1 MFPFMQKMLSF
12 QRSFSVSPFPILSLQ
27 LPSPMET
34 HLWFVVPDEFKSVSL
49 LNQYMELLSPCE
61 KENVLSMRGEQLQ
74 KRALLARTLVRTTI
88 ARCLIISI
96 CGSATLFV
104 AFMLLWHYGFTNA
117 AFLRDVICLFVLLAM
132 DPFQII
138 CANPA
143 AIKSKIRRETM
154 KYLRTINNRVVD
166 PRSLK
171 FKRNVHW
178 KSFVGDQINN
188 RVVDPRSL
196 KFKRNVHGKPELE
209 WESDGCQCPSPLH
222 FNMSHT
228 TSLIACG
235 MTVNSSIGIDIEEKQ
250 RKIKNN
256 ILAFS
261 RRYFSLHEVEHLS
274 AISDSEVQRQEFVKL
289 WTLKEA
295 YVKALGRGFSAA
307 PFKTF
312 TICIKNGFRRG
323 FDHADD
329 LESRL
334 GGYNMSIIEF
344 FFYQDIHVHGNTL
357 LDSGLLTLSVIFL
370 GKPMIDGSFKFCN
383 QASEVVF
390 ESSDHPERLTNNWQF
405 GLFELVSS
413 HYAAVCMEKDKTSDD
428 AGMSVPIRLT
438 VRKTIP
444 FVEDECISGT
454 DAVVPIAGL
463 IEQF

>member
-1 MFPFMQKMLSF
+1 MFSFMPKMLRF
-12 QRSFSVSPFPILSLQ
+12 QRSFSVSPFPTLPLQ

-74 KRALLARTLVRTTI
+74 KSALLARTLVRTTI
-88 ARCLIISI
+88 AR
-96 CGSATLFV
+96 
-104 AFMLLWHYGFTNA
+104 Y
-117 AFLRDVICLFVLLAM
+117 
-132 DPFQII
+132 
-138 CANPA
+138 
-143 AIKSKIRRETM
+143 
-154 KYLRTINNRVVD
+154 
-166 PRSLK
+166 
-171 FKRNVHW
+171 
-178 KSFVGDQINN
+178 QINN

-209 WESDGCQCPSPLH
+209 WESDGGQCPSPLH
-222 FNMSHT
+222 FNISHT
-228 TSLIACG
+228 SSLIACG
-235 MTVNSSIGIDIEEKQ
+235 VTVNSSIGIDIEEKQ

-256 ILAFS
+256 ILAFA

-312 TICIKNGFRRG
+312 TICIKNAFRTG

-329 LESRL
+329 IES
-334 GGYNMSIIEF
+334 G
-344 FFYQDIHVHGNTL
+344 
-357 LDSGLLTLSVIFL
+357 
-370 GKPMIDGSFKFCN
+370 
-383 QASEVVF
+383 ASEVVV

-405 GLFELVSS
+405 GLFELASS
-413 HYAAVCMEKDKTSDD
+413 HYAAVCMEKDKTSD
-428 AGMSVPIRLT
+428 AGMSAPMRLT

>member
-1 MFPFMQKMLSF
+1 MFPFSQKMLSF
-12 QRSFSVSPFPILSLQ
+12 QRSFSVSPFPILPLK

-34 HLWFVVPDEFKSVSL
+34 HLWFVVPDEFTSVSL

-74 KRALLARTLVRTTI
+74 KQALLARTLVRTTI
-88 ARCLIISI
+88 AR
-96 CGSATLFV
+96 
-104 AFMLLWHYGFTNA
+104 Y
-117 AFLRDVICLFVLLAM
+117 
-132 DPFQII
+132 
-138 CANPA
+138 
-143 AIKSKIRRETM
+143 
-154 KYLRTINNRVVD
+154 
-166 PRSLK
+166 
-171 FKRNVHW
+171 
-178 KSFVGDQINN
+178 QINN

-209 WESDGCQCPSPLH
+209 WESDGGQCPSPLH
-222 FNMSHT
+222 FNISHT
-228 TSLIACG
+228 SSLIACG
-235 MTVNSSIGIDIEEKQ
+235 VTVNSSIGIDIEEKQ

-256 ILAFS
+256 ILAFA

-323 FDHADD
+323 FDHAND
-329 LESRL
+329 LES
-334 GGYNMSIIEF
+334 GA
-344 FFYQDIHVHGNTL
+344 
-357 LDSGLLTLSVIFL
+357 
-370 GKPMIDGSFKFCN
+370 P
-383 QASEVVF
+383 EVVV

-413 HYAAVCMEKDKTSDD
+413 HYAAVCMEKDKTSD

>member
-1 MFPFMQKMLSF
+1 
-12 QRSFSVSPFPILSLQ
+12 
-27 LPSPMET
+27 MET

-74 KRALLARTLVRTTI
+74 KQALLARTLVRTTI
-88 ARCLIISI
+88 AR
-96 CGSATLFV
+96 
-104 AFMLLWHYGFTNA
+104 Y
-117 AFLRDVICLFVLLAM
+117 
-132 DPFQII
+132 
-138 CANPA
+138 
-143 AIKSKIRRETM
+143 
-154 KYLRTINNRVVD
+154 
-166 PRSLK
+166 
-171 FKRNVHW
+171 
-178 KSFVGDQINN
+178 QINN

-209 WESDGCQCPSPLH
+209 WESDGGQCPSPLR
-222 FNMSHT
+222 FNISHT
-228 TSLIACG
+228 SSLIACG
-235 MTVNSSIGIDIEEKQ
+235 VTVNSSIGIDIEEKQ

-256 ILAFS
+256 ILAFA

-329 LESRL
+329 LES
-334 GGYNMSIIEF
+334 GA
-344 FFYQDIHVHGNTL
+344 
-357 LDSGLLTLSVIFL
+357 
-370 GKPMIDGSFKFCN
+370 P
-383 QASEVVF
+383 EVVV

-413 HYAAVCMEKDKTSDD
+413 HYAAVCMEKDKTSD
-428 AGMSVPIRLT
+428 AGMSVPIRLN